1 MKRRILD
8 LSVGA
13 ALVELQQQARRAG
26 AAGAQRSPTGRLN
39 GAQPA
44 NQSIPVRTGEGR
56 RVLEAFRN
64 RG

>member
-13 ALVELQQQARRAG
+13 ALVELHQQARRAG

-39 GAQPA
+39 VAQPA
-44 NQSIPVRTGEGR
+44 NQSIPVRTEEGR
-56 RVLEAFRN
+56 RIREAFRN